1 MDRHGPNSHEER
13 TEIDMSMAE
22 KAKVVDWN
30 DQEFKNEIGSGEG
43 LTVVDF
49 WAPWCGPCRIVG
61 PVIEE
66 LAAEY
71 DGEVR
76 FAKVN
81 VDEAQQTAATFGIR
95 SIPTIGFFHGGE
107 PVGGVVGAYP
117 KDALKQAIEHV
128 RSEID
133 RDA

>member
-1 MDRHGPNSHEER
+1 
-13 TEIDMSMAE
+13 MA
-22 KAKVVDWN
+22 VLNLTDTTF
-30 DQEFKNEIGSGEG
+30 DQELVEGEG

-66 LAAEY
+66 LAEEM

-81 VDEAQQTAATFGIR
+81 VDESPAIAQRFQVR
-95 SIPTIGFFHGGE
+95 SIPTIGFFMGGE
-107 PVGGVVGAYP
+107 PVGAVVGAYP
-117 KDALKQAIEHV
+117 KPALKQVIEQV
-128 RSEID
+128 QNE
-133 RDA
+133 AAQKA